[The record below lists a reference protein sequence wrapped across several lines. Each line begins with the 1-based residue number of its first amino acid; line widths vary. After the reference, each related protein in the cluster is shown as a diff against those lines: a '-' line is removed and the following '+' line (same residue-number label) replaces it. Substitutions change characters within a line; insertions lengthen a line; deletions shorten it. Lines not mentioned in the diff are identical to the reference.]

1 MPKQQGDNVQTL
13 EMKYLNL
20 IFLVSV
26 LDTSIVYILEFVCFF
41 SWFCCQNSSNQTLTF
56 ERICDSVA
64 CIVLNDPMFPA
75 SAEVQITFY

>member
-26 LDTSIVYILEFVCFF
+26 LDTSIVYILEFVWFF
-41 SWFCCQNSSNQTLTF
+41 FLGF
-56 ERICDSVA
+56 AVKI
-64 CIVLNDPMFPA
+64 L
-75 SAEVQITFY
+75 QIKR